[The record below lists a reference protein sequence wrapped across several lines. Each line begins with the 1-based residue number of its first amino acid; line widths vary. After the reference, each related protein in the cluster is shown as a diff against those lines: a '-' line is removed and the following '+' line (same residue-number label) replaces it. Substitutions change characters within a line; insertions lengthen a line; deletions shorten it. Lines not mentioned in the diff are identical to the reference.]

1 MAGLVFNPAPGWPKQ
16 PEGWVPPPGWQPDP
30 AWPAA
35 PDGWSFWKPSPTTQT
50 PASHATAPASHAT
63 APERVVQPSPV
74 SSNPFIKPDGG
85 PPDAQAGVPKDAD
98 KPASTN
104 DIYERASEDSSSV
117 AHDPGDVVGRESE
130 LTFDAANSATQEEEV
145 GGLVREVERLRA
157 ELVELTD
164 SVLLQQV
171 GIYQYHHPAE
181 NSEQYRVI
189 LHELQEE
196 VKQSIRAGAAIEA
209 SNLFAYNNSL
219 AQGRK
224 MTKDFSRLMLRAYNA
239 EADNCVRSVRAASV
253 DSSKARLNRAAESIA
268 KLGSMMDMQVTPR
281 YHDIRLREIELT
293 GDYMIKKQEEREKAK
308 EERERLREEKRAE
321 LELQAERERLDKER
335 EHYQNSLSV
344 LHSQGR
350 ADEADALRE
359 RITAIDEAIAA
370 NDYRIAN
377 IRAGYV
383 YVISNIGAFGP
394 GVVKIGLT
402 RRLDPLDRVRELG
415 GAGVPFPFDVH
426 AIYFSDD
433 AVELENQLH
442 QTFSERRV
450 NHINRRREFF
460 FVAPEEVRAV
470 LTSKVGNLLDF
481 QESPD
486 AQQYHQSLHYWP
498 ARDENGDS
506 LKTRGLPKQRS

>member
-1 MAGLVFNPAPGWPKQ
+1 MNPDA
-16 PEGWVPPPGWQPDP
+16 
-30 AWPAA
+30 
-35 PDGWSFWKPSPTTQT
+35 
-50 PASHATAPASHAT
+50 
-63 APERVVQPSPV
+63 
-74 SSNPFIKPDGG
+74 G
-85 PPDAQAGVPKDAD
+85 PPDAQTGVPKAPGD
-98 KPASTN
+98 PASTN
-104 DIYERASEDSSSV
+104 DIHGPASGDSCS
-117 AHDPGDVVGRESE
+117 AYDPRDVDGPESE
-130 LTFDAANSATQEEEV
+130 FSFGEANSATQEHEV
-145 GGLVREVERLRA
+145 GDLISEVERLRA
-157 ELVELTD
+157 ELIELTD

-181 NSEQYRVI
+181 NAEQYRVA

-196 VKQSIRAGAAIEA
+196 IKQSVRDGAAIEA

-253 DSSKARLNRAAESIA
+253 DSSRARLNRAAESIA
-268 KLGSMMDMQVTPR
+268 RLGSMMDMRVTPT

-335 EHYQNSLSV
+335 EHYQNSLSA
-344 LHSQGR
+344 LLSQGR
-350 ADEADALRE
+350 ADEADALLE
-359 RITAIDEAIAA
+359 RLTAIDDAIAA
-370 NDYRIAN
+370 NNYRIAN

-402 RRLDPLDRVRELG
+402 RRLDPLERVRELG

-426 AIYFSDD
+426 AIYFSND

-460 FVAPEEVRAV
+460 FVAPEEVRKV

-498 ARDENGDS
+498 ALDENGDS
-506 LKTRGLPKQRS
+506 IRTRGFPKKPS